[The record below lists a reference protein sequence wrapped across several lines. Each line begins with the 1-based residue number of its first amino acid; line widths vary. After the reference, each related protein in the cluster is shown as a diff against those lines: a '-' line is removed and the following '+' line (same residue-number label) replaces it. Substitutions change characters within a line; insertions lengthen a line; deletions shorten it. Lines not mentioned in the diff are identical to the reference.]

1 MRTAQY
7 CTTYVQVSPLRHA
20 TVHTI
25 ECSSWV
31 MVPLIAYDLS
41 TYVFEPEYVGC
52 WMSGVGLVSREER

>member
-1 MRTAQY
+1 
-7 CTTYVQVSPLRHA
+7 
-20 TVHTI
+20 
-25 ECSSWV
+25 